1 MPENGRFIVKRKNLL
16 STHDRQINTEVD
28 MSENQKAFCELA
40 ALAIERAAIK
50 KLIFSRPKDS
60 EISKAS
66 ARLCEN
72 RGRRMLAVEYSLP
85 GNTVSQK
92 NFYGD
97 AMVEEIERLLDGY
110 SQANLITSLGD
121 AEWKISKSGKE
132 ALLGSDK
139 LKRKLQ
145 SDNSG
150 FEAAI
155 ESLDK
160 EKNYI
165 LSGKEEFLI
174 RLGISSKDGRVHD
187 KKQGKFRQIN
197 RFLEHIEDVYTS
209 LPAEGVIN
217 IFDLC
222 CGKSYLSFAVYYY
235 LTAIKKREVKM
246 LGVDLKRDVIL
257 WCEGLASELG
267 FDGMRFLVEDVT
279 KTPADVK
286 PHMVISLHACDI
298 ATDIVVN
305 TAIRM
310 GAEVIL
316 STPCCHRYLNDKI
329 NAGELEFVTR
339 YPHLRNKLCE
349 AITDAIRA
357 ARLEGAGYAVSVM
370 ELTDPDDTPKNTF
383 IRAIKRKGAAEN
395 TKNIENY
402 EKILSFVLGEGKEN
416 YLKGI

>member
-1 MPENGRFIVKRKNLL
+1 
-16 STHDRQINTEVD
+16 
-28 MSENQKAFCELA
+28 MSENQNAFVELA
-40 ALAIERAAIK
+40 ALAIEKTAIK
-50 KLIFSRPKDS
+50 KLIFSRPKET
-60 EISKAS
+60 EIYKAT

-92 NFYGD
+92 NFYGE
-97 AMVEEIERLLDGY
+97 AMTEEVSRLLGEY
-110 SQANLITSLGD
+110 GQANLITSLGD

-132 ALLGSDK
+132 ALLGADK
-139 LKRKLQ
+139 LKRRLGANP
-145 SDNSG
+145 DG

-174 RLGISSKDGRVHD
+174 RLGVSSRDGRVHD

-209 LPAEGVIN
+209 LPKEGNIH

-257 WCEGLASELG
+257 WCERLASELG
-267 FDGMRFLVEDVT
+267 FDGMKFLVEDVT
-279 KTPADVK
+279 KTPAEDK

-329 NAGELEFVTR
+329 DAGELKFVTK

-370 ELTDPDDTPKNTF
+370 ELTDPDDTPKNTL
-383 IRAIKRKGAAEN
+383 IRAIKKKGAADKTEIN
-395 TKNIENY
+395 ENY
-402 EKILSFVLGEGKEN
+402 EKILSFILGDDKEN

>member
-1 MPENGRFIVKRKNLL
+1 
-16 STHDRQINTEVD
+16 
-28 MSENQKAFCELA
+28 MSENQNAFIELA
-40 ALAIERAAIK
+40 ALAIEKAAIK
-50 KLIFSRPKDS
+50 KLIFSRPKET
-60 EISKAS
+60 EISKAT

-72 RGRRMLAVEYSLP
+72 RGRRMLAIEYSLP

-92 NFYGD
+92 NFYGE
-97 AMVEEIERLLDGY
+97 AMVEEIGRLLGEY
-110 SQANLITSLGD
+110 GQANLITSLGD

-132 ALLGSDK
+132 ALLGADK
-139 LKRKLQ
+139 LKRKLGA
-145 SDNSG
+145 SIEG
-150 FEAAI
+150 FEAKI

-174 RLGISSKDGRVHD
+174 RLGVSSKDGRVHD

-209 LPAEGVIN
+209 LPKEGVIHV
-217 IFDLC
+217 FDLC

-257 WCEGLASELG
+257 WCERLASELG
-267 FDGMRFLVEDVT
+267 FDGMKFLVEDVT
-279 KTPADVK
+279 KTPAEDK

-305 TAIRM
+305 TAVRM

-329 NAGELEFVTR
+329 DAGELQFVTK

-370 ELTDPDDTPKNTF
+370 ELTDPDDTPKNTL
-383 IRAIKRKGAAEN
+383 IRAIKKKGVADKAEIN
-395 TKNIENY
+395 ENY
-402 EKILSFVLGEGKEN
+402 EKILSFILGDGKEN